1 LVVYLPL
8 FTTGFST
15 IPNGG
20 FLHQISEPSTG
31 TIDDTEKSYQLQN
44 GAFCFKDM
52 FILPTIIFF
61 QGKNPVFGGESR
73 NRTLVIKSRT
83 HLHVNELR
91 WICVINDFISTMYQ
105 TDFWI
110 FLV

>member
-1 LVVYLPL
+1 MTTAIIYNLGGTVIAIHALQLLLMVQKSSEKTSWGDLVVYLPL

-61 QGKNPVFGGESR
+61 QGKNPS
-73 NRTLVIKSRT
+73 
-83 HLHVNELR
+83 
-91 WICVINDFISTMYQ
+91 
-105 TDFWI
+105 FWGRI
-110 FLV
+110 QK